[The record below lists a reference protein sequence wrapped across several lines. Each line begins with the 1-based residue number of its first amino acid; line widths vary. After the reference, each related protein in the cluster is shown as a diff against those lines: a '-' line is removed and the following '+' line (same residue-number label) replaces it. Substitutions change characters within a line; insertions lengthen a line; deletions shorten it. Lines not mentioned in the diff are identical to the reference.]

1 MITVD
6 IPRYR
11 RIDAEHLV
19 LDYNGTLAIDGNI
32 IDGVKSMLNKLSER
46 VKIHILTADTFR
58 MAKESLKDVNCHLKI
73 LKSDIEDIEKV
84 SYIEELNEATVIA
97 IGNGSNDSLMLK
109 EAAIG
114 IALIQ
119 KEGASVQALT
129 NADIVCTSI
138 LDALELVENPL
149 RIKAT
154 LRR

>member
-46 VKIHILTADTFR
+46 LKIHILTADTFG

>member
-32 IDGVKSMLNKLSER
+32 IYGVKSMLNKLSER
-46 VKIHILTADTFR
+46 VKIHILTADTFG

>member
-46 VKIHILTADTFR
+46 VKIHILTADTFG

>member
-1 MITVD
+1 MEILLMALK
-6 IPRYR
+6 Y
-11 RIDAEHLV
+11 AEQTI
-19 LDYNGTLAIDGNI
+19 GTSKN
-32 IDGVKSMLNKLSER
+32 SY
-46 VKIHILTADTFR
+46 LTADTFR